1 MVEKPDIVAELAELQ
16 STGHNHNVLATEFN
30 GTTDNVMHVINHLN
44 HKNSILMKKRNLTN
58 LKLNKKSIS
67 NLSHCLKGGFIDS
80 LNAPCEERDT
90 YNTHCP
96 DLSKFRN
103 NC

>member
-1 MVEKPDIVAELAELQ
+1 
-16 STGHNHNVLATEFN
+16 
-30 GTTDNVMHVINHLN
+30 
-44 HKNSILMKKRNLTN
+44 MKKRNLTN

-96 DLSKFRN
+96 ELSKFRN